1 MLVDVVIEEQPETQ
15 SKAEELIINLA
26 RCNTEKEK
34 LEIDILDRLAKSD
47 QETLLDTDDL
57 IIVLKKSKEKSAE
70 IAIELESAEGIQKA
84 VNETRNQYRSISIR
98 GSLLYFV
105 ITDLALIDPMYQY
118 SLGYVKNLF
127 VKAIRESA

>member
-1 MLVDVVIEEQPETQ
+1 M
-15 SKAEELIINLA
+15 IINLA